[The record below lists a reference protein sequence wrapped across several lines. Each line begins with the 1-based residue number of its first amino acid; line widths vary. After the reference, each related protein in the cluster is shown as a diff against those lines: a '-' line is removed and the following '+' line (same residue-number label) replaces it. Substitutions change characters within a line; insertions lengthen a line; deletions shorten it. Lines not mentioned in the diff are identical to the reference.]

1 MQRHLLVLFV
11 LILTA
16 CSSKPVIM
24 TAADVKVSREDAK
37 SSCKPLGK
45 LTGTTMSARGT
56 QEQALDDLKKEAAN
70 KGANYVVI
78 KEFSDYGTGV
88 TGIAYDC
95 P

>member
-1 MQRHLLVLFV
+1 MRYL
-11 LILTA
+11 LILFCLCIAA

-24 TAADVKVSREDAK
+24 TAADVKVGRENAK
-37 SSCKPLGK
+37 PSCRALGK
-45 LTGTTMSARGT
+45 LSGTTMSTSGT
-56 QEQALDDLKKEAAN
+56 QEQALDDLKKEAAA

-88 TGIAYDC
+88 TGMAYDC